1 MATYNETLDAIRRQ
15 AQENLAAG
23 VSEADLRAYG
33 ANIGLTPAEID
44 YALGRPTTPP
54 TKTSDLEKVKANDAY
69 ITSIANQLGDK
80 SVSAKEQLA
89 LSDSELLDI
98 AENVLTQKGK
108 TKTEDLAAYGE
119 QLGLNQDIVDY
130 MLGTDKSM
138 ELGTGNY
145 NIGANVDQAIPKEL
159 STGNY
164 NIGANVDQAI
174 PMGQAAADRAA
185 YNKAFEALKASIPTV
200 ESISDKDWY
209 ATEDLK
215 GDKKNPNTT
224 WRDPMSGYGI
234 GVETKD
240 PNDPTSQVVGFKYYD
255 SQGRTL
261 RSSIFNPA
269 ELYRNAEEFGIDLS
283 GISELGQKLD
293 AAGTSY
299 KPGQLYAG
307 TGSDHGINFNAIAK
321 GGLGSTYDWTTPT
334 YRSSSDPD
342 FDQANRIAAEQQ
354 QAKID
359 MAKHLGI
366 GSFQEGAQGEY
377 TKLLNDLRT
386 AARGQL
392 GKGAAT
398 KEQLETYGRNL
409 GLSPEAIQYALGG
422 DDVKA
427 PAFSPYNLQELRKD
441 IGLDAATTAVLNKL
455 GDKDVSAAEQL
466 LFSDPAARQLA
477 LNTADL
483 RFLESGEEDPFYKNK
498 LADYGKS
505 TGLDQDLVDYMTGK
519 DTKLELSYEDA
530 IRNITGGGNVGVV
543 DTGNKAGVVDT
554 GGLTNTGNL
563 IDTGNLINTG
573 GTKTITRTFA
583 DEPDITGKSVPVQ
596 GESGLREFYGPY
608 VQQMMQNMSALN
620 ALREDPNYRPMKFG
634 DTYGQETA
642 GALSDLAYTRG
653 KRLGDNQDTLKSFT
667 PFNYSFAPDKK
678 AARGGLMS
686 LMPER
691 YVDGGAVGNTYTAQT
706 VPSTFTA
713 PAENYQ
719 STKFSSGFSTPSNIY
734 TASPITAGTGTFD
747 ATAQQQYM
755 NPYMSGVVD
764 PAVRE
769 AKRQSEIA
777 GLTNAAKATQSGAFG
792 GSRFGL
798 MEAERQRNLMT
809 QVGDIYGKGQASAFE
824 NAQKAFEEE
833 QKRKLTAG
841 IESEKAKQVGGQQAL
856 SSAEI
861 TARLGLEAQGLTEKS
876 KQFGAQYGLDVGK
889 TTAEYDQRAREL
901 QQRAEEAQA
910 RGDQFAAEQALREL
924 DSAQRAAE
932 ASRAFEYQQGRDTY
946 LDPYRELMYQSQLLS
961 GLPIKAGD
969 TGVSPVT
976 EALISMLGLGNLM
989 GVGGATKTSTKP

>member
-1 MATYNETLDAIRRQ
+1 MADSDYTKA
-15 AQENLAAG
+15 
-23 VSEADLRAYG
+23 LR
-33 ANIGLTPAEID
+33 
-44 YALGRPTTPP
+44 
-54 TKTSDLEKVKANDAY
+54 
-69 ITSIANQLGDK
+69 
-80 SVSAKEQLA
+80 
-89 LSDSELLDI
+89 
-98 AENVLTQKGK
+98 
-108 TKTEDLAAYGE
+108 
-119 QLGLNQDIVDY
+119 
-130 MLGTDKSM
+130 
-138 ELGTGNY
+138 
-145 NIGANVDQAIPKEL
+145 
-159 STGNY
+159 
-164 NIGANVDQAI
+164 
-174 PMGQAAADRAA
+174 
-185 YNKAFEALKASIPTV
+185 ASIPTARR
-200 ESISDKDWY
+200 ISDDDWY
-209 ATEDLK
+209 DRLGDLVY
-215 GDKKNPNTT
+215 
-224 WRDPMSGYGI
+224 RDPSSGAGV
-234 GVETKD
+234 GVELDENNKVKNLT
-240 PNDPTSQVVGFKYYD
+240 YYD
-255 SQGRTL
+255 AQGRPL
-261 RSSIFNPA
+261 RSSVFTA
-269 ELYRNAEEFGIDLS
+269 QDLYKNASEFGIDLS
-283 GISELGQKLD
+283 NIGSLGQKLE
-293 AAGTSY
+293 AAGVNY

-307 TGSDHGINFNAIAK
+307 TKSDQGIDFNAIAK
-321 GGLGSTYDWTTPT
+321 GELGSAYDWTAP
-334 YRSSSDPD
+334 YKERSPLSIFATDPD
-342 FDQANRIAAEQQ
+342 FKAADVRAAAEQQ
-354 QAKID
+354 KTID
-359 MAKHLGI
+359 MAEQLGI
-366 GSFQEGAQGEY
+366 GKYKQGAQAEF
-377 TKLLNDLRT
+377 TNLLNDLRT

-392 GKGAAT
+392 GKGSAT

-422 DDVKA
+422 DDAKA

-441 IGLDAATTAVLNKL
+441 IGLDAATTALLNKL
-455 GDKDVSAAEQL
+455 GDRNVSATEQL
-466 LFSDPAARQLA
+466 LFSDPLARQLA
-477 LNTADL
+477 LNTADQ
-483 RFLESGEEDPFYKNK
+483 RFVASGDESSKAAE
-498 LADYGKS
+498 LAAYGKS
-505 TGLDQDLVDYMTGK
+505 IGLNQDLIDYLTGK
-519 DTKLELSYEDA
+519 DTNLELSYEDA
-530 IRNITGGGNVGVV
+530 IENITGGGNAGVV

-554 GGLTNTGNL
+554 GGLTNTG
-563 IDTGNLINTG
+563 DLINTG

-667 PFNYSFAPDKK
+667 PFNYSFASDKK

-719 STKFSSGFSTPSNIY
+719 STQFSSGFSTPSNIY
-734 TASPITAGTGTFD
+734 TASPITDGTGTFD

-777 GLTNAAKATQSGAFG
+777 GLANAAKATQGGAFG
-792 GSRFGL
+792 GARFGL
-798 MEAERQRNLMT
+798 MEAERLRNQAT
-809 QVGDIYGKGQASAFE
+809 QVGDIYSKGQASAFE

-841 IESEKAKQVGGQQAL
+841 IESEKARQVGGQQAL

-861 TARLGLEAQGLTEKS
+861 AAKLGLEAQGLTEKS

-932 ASRAFEYQQGRDTY
+932 AQRTFEYQQGRDTY
-946 LDPYRELMYQSQLLS
+946 LDPYRELMYQSQILS
-961 GLPIKAGD
+961 GLPVKAGD
-969 TGVSPVT
+969 TGVSPSGD
-976 EALISMLGLGNLM
+976 ALKALLASY
-989 GVGGATKTSTKP
+989 GVLFPGS